1 MGEDKKGDQ
10 KDVWIERREYKRRLK
25 VGQGGGKGEGGGN
38 CRRFEREIWKEGRR
52 GGNIR
57 ALRGEGGNRG
67 EGKYENFERG
77 RWKRVEKFV
86 ILDNKNRRMR
96 ETNRLVYFLR
106 REYFCYSTHTRREIS
121 LYGGS

>member
-1 MGEDKKGDQ
+1 M
-10 KDVWIERREYKRRLK
+10 
-25 VGQGGGKGEGGGN
+25 
-38 CRRFEREIWKEGRR
+38 REIWKEGRR

-86 ILDNKNRRMR
+86 ILDNKKSAHARDKSSCVFF
-96 ETNRLVYFLR
+96 ETGIFLLFHAHSTRDFFIWRLLALGI
-106 REYFCYSTHTRREIS
+106 C
-121 LYGGS
+121 L